1 MEGWGRHSRLGN
13 GRSKGRQA
21 GQEEAAGCMQAWVW
35 KTQAAVTTVGLGTV
49 PLCHTG
55 THILIF
61 FERSL
66 LKRILFIYH
75 FWLHWVFIARCRLSL
90 VEVNVVNTIWPF
102 KGC

>member
-61 FERSL
+61 FESWMTL
-66 LKRILFIYH
+66 LSYFCIEQLK
-75 FWLHWVFIARCRLSL
+75 
-90 VEVNVVNTIWPF
+90 T
-102 KGC
+102 